1 METTLSRVLNTL
13 QRICSKQEKC
23 RAEITDYLVRKGIP
37 SEFHQPVMAQLLA
50 GRYIDEERYAKAA
63 VRDKFMLNRWGK
75 QKIRHFL
82 GTKQISGELLERAM
96 DTLDESEYRKM
107 IAAEVYKK
115 LRTLSGEK
123 PGTKEMKIFRFAAS
137 RGYEEELV
145 REICDISGP
154 ENLR

>member
-1 METTLSRVLNTL
+1 METTLSQVLNTL

-37 SEFHQPVMAQLLA
+37 AEFHQPVMTQLMA
-50 GRYIDEERYAKAA
+50 GRYIDEERYALAA

-82 GTKQISGELLERAM
+82 GTKQISGELLERAL

-107 IAAEVYKK
+107 IAE
-115 LRTLSGEK
+115 
-123 PGTKEMKIFRFAAS
+123 
-137 RGYEEELV
+137 
-145 REICDISGP
+145 
-154 ENLR
+154 